1 MSATSPPR
9 FRWGSPGTGWETLP
23 DQAQEQILACGV
35 RSWARVHEKV
45 PSYNQTW
52 RPLRP
57 VIMTSSMF
65 GALHE
70 LSVRIAELILQACQ
84 RRADTAGDL
93 RQALGVPA
101 GRIRLLDENEPLTE
115 DLLISCR
122 PDVLFSGGVPKF
134 VEFNI
139 DGALGGAFDSDNLAA
154 GFDAQY
160 RAEGI
165 TELAGLYPPPSA
177 VDGRLRTV
185 AAWLATAEDRRV
197 AMVMDW
203 NVGHAGPADP
213 RDFLD
218 FLQPVCARAALAG
231 FELIPYWV
239 HWLEADDRRR
249 LLVDGQPISN
259 VLRMFVPD
267 TVPPGPG
274 VDALE
279 RVVRAGAVRCFTSAA
294 TWLLT
299 NKLTLAWL
307 WQDLPK
313 LPDRDAEL
321 VRAHIPATTLLTAAE
336 VRQAVARRPELVL
349 KPGDGSSGR
358 DVLLGRDTEP
368 EQWQQAI
375 EGAVAD
381 GGFLLQELIACDPLP
396 MDFVDITTGDVVSQ
410 AVPCCFGPF
419 LFGGKQCGGYLRM
432 GYPGGGSVMNVGMGA
447 LVNGLAIL
455 GG

>member
-1 MSATSPPR
+1 MTATSSPR
-9 FRWGSPGTGWETLP
+9 FRWGGPGTGWETLP

-35 RSWARVHEKV
+35 RNWAQVHEKA

-57 VIMTSSMF
+57 VIVTSSMF

-70 LSVRIAELILQACQ
+70 LSVRIAELILEACQ
-84 RRADTAGDL
+84 RRADTAGEL

-101 GRIRLLDENEPLTE
+101 GQIRLLDEDEPLTE
-115 DLLISCR
+115 SLLVSSR
-122 PDVLFSGGVPKF
+122 PDVFFSGGVPKF

-139 DGALGGAFDSDNLAA
+139 DGALGGAFDSDNLSA

-165 TELAGLYPPPSA
+165 TEMTGLYPPPSA

-185 AAWLATAEDRRV
+185 AAWLPSAEDRRV

-203 NVGHAGPADP
+203 SVGHAGPADP
-213 RDFLD
+213 RDFLA
-218 FLQPVCARAALAG
+218 FLQPVSAHAALAG
-231 FELIPYWV
+231 LELIPYWV
-239 HWLEADDRRR
+239 HWLEADDRGR
-249 LLVDGQPISN
+249 LLVDGKPVST

-267 TVPPGPG
+267 IVPPGSG

-279 RVVRAGAVRCFTSAA
+279 RVVRAGNVRCFTSAT

-299 NKLTLAWL
+299 NKRILAWL
-307 WQDLPK
+307 WQDLPE
-313 LPDRDAEL
+313 LSDADAEL
-321 VRAHIPATTLLTAAE
+321 VRAHIPETTLLAAAD
-336 VRQAVARRPELVL
+336 VPDAVARRPELVL

-358 DVLLGRDTEP
+358 DVVLGRDTEP
-368 EQWQQAI
+368 EQWQQAL
-375 EGAVAD
+375 ERAVAD
-381 GGFLLQELIACDPLP
+381 GRFLLQEFVVCDSLL
-396 MDFVDITTGDVVSQ
+396 MDFVNITTGDVVSH
-410 AVPCCFGPF
+410 AVPCCFGPY
-419 LFGGKQCGGYLRM
+419 LFGGDQCGCYLRM

-455 GG
+455 SG